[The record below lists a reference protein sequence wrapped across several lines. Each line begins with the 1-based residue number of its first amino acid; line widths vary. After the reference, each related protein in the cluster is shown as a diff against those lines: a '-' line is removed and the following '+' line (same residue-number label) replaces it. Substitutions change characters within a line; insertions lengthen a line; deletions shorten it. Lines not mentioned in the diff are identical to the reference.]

1 MKENKFLEFKSEIT
15 NTFLK
20 TVSAFA
26 NFNDGEIVFGITDH
40 GDVCGVADPVQS
52 CLDIENRINDSISPK
67 PNFTLQIAK
76 DETIHL
82 DRIQRPAYTVSLQG
96 QGLSPQRYRHDR
108 G

>member
-67 PNFTLQIAK
+67 PNL
-76 DETIHL
+76 
-82 DRIQRPAYTVSLQG
+82 RCRSQRMKPYT
-96 QGLSPQRYRHDR
+96 
-108 G
+108 